1 MIGRRS
7 SPDKPAGDGTS
18 GRGRALTRRMRAG
31 ETMNRR
37 RIAAAV
43 VAFLAVLSTGC
54 LVEIHH
60 GGDVEAAFRTARA
73 EVERDRGRRGAVH
86 RLNVLVFDPQDNEI
100 VRVSMPMWLA
110 RKLEGH
116 IQW

>member
-1 MIGRRS
+1 
-7 SPDKPAGDGTS
+7 
-18 GRGRALTRRMRAG
+18 MRAG

-86 RLNVLVFDPQDNEI
+86 RLNVLVFDPSSS
-100 VRVSMPMWLA
+100 VLLA
-110 RKLEGH
+110 EGETTLAGNSFGYPAGTRIESITYLETAVVDSLGARP
-116 IQW
+116 